1 MPPAWAFWGTCKRG
15 AATAVYDYAHFGERL
30 LGFERPLIICSNS
43 MNGDDASLKL
53 NLKRL
58 RARFGANRVFMMKQ
72 RWFKGNARRL
82 VPEVDA
88 VLAAHNVTH
97 LYIMKGGLRDGF
109 LSRLPGVRNCVH
121 AAFSATQPHGC
132 AYARVG
138 SSVPTARGVDVPVI
152 SHVVQRQ
159 ESTGDDLRA
168 ALGIP
173 RNATVF
179 CRHGGT
185 PTFNIPFVKAAVAQH
200 AGDEPSAWFLFMNT
214 ARFVKEHPHVR
225 FLPPE
230 TDDAAKSRFIR
241 TCDAMLHARR
251 EGETFG
257 LAVAEFSAH
266 NRPVI
271 TSSAH
276 DDRGRARHHLDS
288 LGKRG
293 LYYDSKESLLR
304 LLRTFDRTAARTG
317 DWRAYT
323 QYAPEVVMQT
333 FRRVFLEAPCLP
345 ASGVGQ

>member
-1 MPPAWAFWGTCKRG
+1 MAPIFAFWGTCKRG
-15 AATAVYDYAHFGERL
+15 SATAVYDYANHGERL
-30 LGFERPLIICSNS
+30 LGLNRPLIIC
-43 MNGDDASLKL
+43 
-53 NLKRL
+53 
-58 RARFGANRVFMMKQ
+58 
-72 RWFKGNARRL
+72 
-82 VPEVDA
+82 
-88 VLAAHNVTH
+88 
-97 LYIMKGGLRDGF
+97 
-109 LSRLPGVRNCVH
+109 
-121 AAFSATQPHGC
+121 
-132 AYARVG
+132 
-138 SSVPTARGVDVPVI
+138 
-152 SHVVQRQ
+152 
-159 ESTGDDLRA
+159 
-168 ALGIP
+168 LGIP
-173 RNATVF
+173 QNATVF

-214 ARFVKEHPHVR
+214 ARFVKEHPRVR
-225 FLPPE
+225 FLAPE

-241 TCDAMLHARR
+241 SCDAMLHARR

-257 LAVAEFSAH
+257 LAIAEFSAH

-276 DDRGRARHHLDS
+276 DDRGRARHHLDT

-345 ASGVGQ
+345 ASGVGE